1 MDHADIFHTVE
12 DLAHRGEILTIHA
25 HSNGL
30 EACDRLDNLGENL
43 LSGLGAATPDVR
55 SMRPQNPGT
64 LLLLVLAGHVEAV
77 FFRGRFALVDGL
89 HRTPPFGSLSGQH
102 IACPCGKVLSMVLV
116 SPFAEQLGTFRYPKV
131 LVLEAMR

>member
-25 HSNGL
+25 HGNGL
-30 EACDRLDNLGENL
+30 EARDRLDNLSENL
-43 LSGLGAATPDVR
+43 LSGLGTATPHVR
-55 SMRPQNPGT
+55 AVRPQNPGT

-89 HRTPPFGSLSGQH
+89 
-102 IACPCGKVLSMVLV
+102 
-116 SPFAEQLGTFRYPKV
+116 LGP
-131 LVLEAMR
+131 LPSEAFLDNT